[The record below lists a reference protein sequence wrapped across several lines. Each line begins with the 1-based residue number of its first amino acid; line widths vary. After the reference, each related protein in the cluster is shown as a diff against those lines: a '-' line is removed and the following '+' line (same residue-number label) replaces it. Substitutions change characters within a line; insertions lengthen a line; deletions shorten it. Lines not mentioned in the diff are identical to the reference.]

1 MLYEIGCGKVSFTLF
16 FDDGGVLNDN
26 NIRGPQWQ
34 TFCGEFFCSKFGGDS
49 KEWGEANRILMES
62 LMDLSQHPWEN
73 PSYLKEKYGDYHTF
87 LARFKSKWVTGMFT
101 ETGRPVPPQTEHVKI
116 FDATTDYVW
125 PKVRSAIPGIVESVK
140 QLHSRGF
147 VLYTSTGLVSE
158 EIKMVLEG
166 MGINNLFSGFY
177 GPDLIN
183 TWKQSTDFFAFIFD
197 EVKIDPSRAIVIE
210 DCPNF
215 IDNALKTGA
224 HAIQACVTGE
234 FPALY
239 PHHVK
244 DMHNLP
250 SVIDTL
256 IESL

>member
-1 MLYEIGCGKVSFTLF
+1 MTFTLF

-26 NIRGPQWQ
+26 NVRSPQWRA
-34 TFCGEFFCSKFGGDS
+34 FCGEFLSSQFGGDP
-49 KEWGEANRILMES
+49 KEWGDANQKIMES
-62 LMDLSQHPWEN
+62 SMDLNQHPWEN

-87 LARFKSKWVTGMFT
+87 LAMFKSKWVTGMFT
-101 ETGRPVPPQTEHVKI
+101 ETGRPVPPQKEQIEI

-125 PKVRSAIPGIVESVK
+125 PRVRSAIPGIVESVK
-140 QLHSRGF
+140 QLHSQGY

-158 EIKMVLEG
+158 EIKLVLEG
-166 MGINNLFSGFY
+166 MGIKDLFSGFY

-183 TWKQSTDFFAFIFD
+183 TWKQSTDFFQIIFD
-197 EVKIDPSRAIVIE
+197 EVKIDPSNAIVIE
-210 DCPNF
+210 DRPDF

-224 HAIQACVTGE
+224 HVIQACVTGE
-234 FPALY
+234 FPAQY

-244 DMHNLP
+244 DMQKLP
-250 SVIDTL
+250 NVIDTL